1 MLMPTAIICL
11 SHGAYIRN
19 VLYSPMYEELSNKF
33 NLVLVLPGGTK
44 VPEENKAILRGA
56 RVVIANFQSHK
67 FEKIF
72 LFLRKNVFAGRE
84 RTQSFNIISEIER
97 KKRPIVYSIAS
108 LLNSFFGRFSFIAC
122 WWQKCESF
130 FISGVEFFPLILEA
144 KPAIVITANYG
155 TEGLEI
161 RLLRAAHAHDIPTL
175 SIVPSW
181 DNLSSK
187 GVIGEKPK
195 KLAVWNEIM
204 VQEASAL
211 YGFHPKDV
219 RAVGG
224 LQFDS
229 YAQEISSET
238 CHEVLKSLGLDLAA
252 PYIVIGTI
260 TPNYFPH
267 NLEIIDMLI
276 MAVSES
282 YLPADLQILVRLHPQ
297 VVGDP
302 VYGDDLE
309 AYRARAAK
317 YSFLKL
323 SIPIVY
329 DWGVIRPPAADDA
342 NQLAVI
348 LSNAAVAIMPASTLA
363 LDGCVLGC
371 PIIGIGF
378 DGFETKPYEKSVRRT
393 FDFTHYRRIV
403 MEGGIRIAESHTQL
417 LEEILSYLNNRE
429 RDRSGREKTIGS
441 HLCYRDGRAWQR
453 ILEMIHEMTL
463 NNEDSVNGLK

>member
-1 MLMPTAIICL
+1 MQNESLEMVMPTAIICL
-11 SHGAYIRN
+11 SHGVYIRN
-19 VLYSPMYEELSNKF
+19 VLYSPLYEELSKKF

-44 VPEENKAILRGA
+44 VPEEYKKILRGA
-56 RVVIANFQSHK
+56 RLVIADFENHK

-97 KKRPIVYSIAS
+97 KKHPIIYPIAS
-108 LLNSFFGRFSFIAC
+108 LLNSFFGRFFFISC

-130 FISGVEFFPLILEA
+130 FINGAEFFPLILEV

-161 RLLRAAHAHDIPTL
+161 RLLRAAHANGIPTF

-187 GVIGEKPK
+187 GVIGEKPR
-195 KLAVWNEIM
+195 KLAVWNKIM
-204 VQEASAL
+204 AQEASAL
-211 YGFHPKDV
+211 YGFHPEDV

-224 LQFDS
+224 LQFDR
-229 YAQEISSET
+229 YAQEISSEASR
-238 CHEVLKSLGLDLAA
+238 EVLKSLGLNLTD

-276 MAVSES
+276 MAILEGR
-282 YLPADLQILVRLHPQ
+282 LPADLQILVRLHPQ

-329 DWGVIRPPAADDA
+329 DWGVIRPPAADDV

-348 LSNAAVAIMPASTLA
+348 LSNAAAAIMPASTLA
-363 LDGCVLGC
+363 LDSCVLGC

-403 MEGGIRIAESHTQL
+403 LEGGIRIAESHSQL

-429 RDRSGREKTIGS
+429 RDRPGREKTISS
-441 HLCYRDGRAWQR
+441 HLYYRDGKAWQR
-453 ILEMIHEMTL
+453 ILEMIYEIT
-463 NNEDSVNGLK
+463 SQR